1 MSTSS
6 TTPEYVYAS
15 PLGFHVKN
23 LLQLIRHHPT
33 HVSSDPARR
42 KWTTQ
47 KSQQMI
53 SSMFLGT
60 GNTPGAVIMAN
71 LFIINKTRD
80 VDRICPSCHRI
91 YRVGEAPR
99 AYPSFD
105 EFINR
110 PRRTSEVDAKVEEE
124 QDLSGACCG
133 PCFNALSEQQ
143 WEENGCGGELVEVMR
158 LASQNGFTL
167 RYSRPEEQH
176 ETGIKTVWEKLE
188 DDK

>member
-33 HVSSDPARR
+33 PVSSDPARR
-42 KWTTQ
+42 EWTTQ

-110 PRRTSEVDAKVEEE
+110 P
-124 QDLSGACCG
+124 
-133 PCFNALSEQQ
+133 
-143 WEENGCGGELVEVMR
+143 
-158 LASQNGFTL
+158 
-167 RYSRPEEQH
+167 
-176 ETGIKTVWEKLE
+176 
-188 DDK
+188 

>member
-1 MSTSS
+1 MSAIS
-6 TTPEYVYAS
+6 TIPEYAYAS
-15 PLGFHVKN
+15 PLGFHARN
-23 LLQLIRHHPT
+23 IQQFIRHHPT
-33 HVSSDPARR
+33 PVSSDPARR
-42 KWTTQ
+42 EWTTQ
-47 KSQQMI
+47 ESQQMI
-53 SSMFLGT
+53 SSMFLGI

-105 EFINR
+105 EFVNR
-110 PRRTSEVDAKVEEE
+110 PRRTSEVHAKVEEE

-133 PCFNALSEQQ
+133 PCFNALSEQD
-143 WEENGCGGELVEVMR
+143 WEENDCGAEVAELMR

-167 RYSRPEEQH
+167 RYSRPEEQR

-188 DDK
+188 EVK